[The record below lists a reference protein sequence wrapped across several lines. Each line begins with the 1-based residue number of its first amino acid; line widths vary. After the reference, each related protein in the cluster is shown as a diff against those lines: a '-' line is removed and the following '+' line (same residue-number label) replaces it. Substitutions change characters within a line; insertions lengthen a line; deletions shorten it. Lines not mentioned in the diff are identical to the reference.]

1 MITYDIIIYVILVH
15 MYAIRS
21 HYFERWC
28 KPLNQLLPVIKGEGI
43 NTHSQSGGNTTET
56 ISTDRKPTDTKPTEA
71 EPTDSPVNDN
81 TVRTN

>member
-15 MYAIRS
+15 TYAIRS

-56 ISTDRKPTDTKPTEA
+56 ISTDRKPTEA
-71 EPTDSPVNDN
+71 EPTDSPVSDN
-81 TVRTN
+81 TVSTN

>member
-15 MYAIRS
+15 TYTIRS

-56 ISTDRKPTDTKPTEA
+56 ISTDGKPTEA
-71 EPTDSPVNDN
+71 EPTDSPVSDN
-81 TVRTN
+81 TVSTN

>member
-56 ISTDRKPTDTKPTEA
+56 ISTDRKPTEA
-71 EPTDSPVNDN
+71 EPTDSPVSDN
-81 TVRTN
+81 TVSTN